1 MKQQEKNMSNNLV
14 STFDGNE
21 PGDRRFERPLKFK
34 NEGHYEELDGTV
46 FSGQDE
52 SLAYGTSR
60 RLRRWIDN
68 KPEYQLPKPGEL
80 LQDTADELNAAIPK
94 EQWPIG
100 LTGQPEAPWKPV
112 YAVHLLRIRDG
123 GLFVLEH
130 DTTGQRICIGQ
141 FSEQVEVMR
150 RLRGNVLPIVR
161 LGNKP
166 MKTKFGLRLRPH
178 LEIVAWRQ
186 ISGDGTPAP
195 QIEPPKN
202 SGSSTEP
209 AEIGKPVKPMTTEEA
224 LNDKIPF

>member
-1 MKQQEKNMSNNLV
+1 MSDNLV

-46 FSGQDE
+46 FSGEDE
-52 SLAYGTSR
+52 SLAYSTSR
-60 RLRRWIDN
+60 RLRRWVDK
-68 KPEYQLPKPGEL
+68 KPEYLPPKLGEL
-80 LQDTADELNAAIPK
+80 LQDTADKLNAAIPM

-100 LTGQPEAPWKPV
+100 LTGQPEEPWKPV

-123 GLFVLEH
+123 ALFVLEH
-130 DTTGQRICIGQ
+130 DTTGQRICVGQ

-150 RLRGNVLPIVR
+150 RLRGDVLPIVR
-161 LGNKP
+161 LSSKP
-166 MKTKFGLRLRPH
+166 MKTKFGLRQRPH

-186 ISGDGTPAP
+186 ISGDGKPAP
-195 QIEPPKN
+195 QIESPKPPKN
-202 SGSSTEP
+202 RGSSAEP
-209 AEIGKPVKPMTTEEA
+209 VEIGKPIKPATTEEV